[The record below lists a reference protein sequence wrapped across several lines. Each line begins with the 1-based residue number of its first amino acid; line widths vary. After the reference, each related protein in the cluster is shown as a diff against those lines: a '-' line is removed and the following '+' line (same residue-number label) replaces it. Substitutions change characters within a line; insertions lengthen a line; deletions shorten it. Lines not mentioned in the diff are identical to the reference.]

1 MICYI
6 TWKILDLQA
15 TKIEVLLESW
25 IAYELGISE
34 INYAQIKN
42 ENKEFVELFV
52 SHQINENS
60 QSLYWFL
67 TREEKQVFEE
77 LIKISWV
84 WGKVALLILS
94 LGIDNL
100 ALAVVN
106 EDKKV
111 IEQVKWIWK
120 KMAEKIILEL
130 KDKDFI
136 KQKAIFKQE
145 QKEEKQIKLDVDIIE
160 SVKNTLWNM
169 GYNPKDVQKALEE
182 LPDDFTDLNDIL
194 PWVIR
199 KLG

>member
-106 EDKKV
+106 GDKKV